1 MMRFRNEAYS
11 DLIND
16 LLFDAFYTDRTNRGV
31 IASIRQ
37 FAEVIVRKILDLPEA
52 EKVTLGDK
60 GVVEKLKQVS
70 GDNQLLMS
78 SINNIRTIGN
88 KCTHTQETG
97 QITDQD
103 VQECKDNL
111 LNLYASVFTI
121 YFKKYEFGTNSA
133 VMSAFS
139 ILPPIIRYIC
149 LNEIYQRNKSNL
161 SVIDKLSLVLLK
173 AFDKEQAIRWLEDKK
188 DELSNLLPY
197 TEDAIEKC
205 RNEFGDEIAQS
216 LIKNAPKNM
225 FVLCASRIIEVDE
238 TIIRN
243 GLLYNNFE
251 QAKDLYLKDGI
262 LEGSSDEIAEF
273 NSLME
278 FVYLGRKKE
287 HNPRMSNIDSYV
299 SIK

>member
-1 MMRFRNEAYS
+1 MRFRNEAYS
-11 DLIND
+11 DLVND

-37 FAEVIVRKILDLPEA
+37 FAEVFVRKILNLPEA

-78 SINNIRTIGN
+78 SINNIRIIGN

-103 VQECKDNL
+103 VQGCKDSL
-111 LNLYASVFTI
+111 LNVYASLFVI

-133 VMSAFS
+133 VMSVFS

-149 LNEIYQRNKSNL
+149 LNELYQRNKSNL

-173 AFDKEQAIRWLEDKK
+173 AFDKDQAMNWLEDKK
-188 DELSNLLPY
+188 DELSSLLPY
-197 TEDAIEKC
+197 TDDAIERY
-205 RNEFGDEIAQS
+205 RNEFGEEVAQS
-216 LIKNAPKNM
+216 LIKNSPENM
-225 FVLCASRIIEVDE
+225 FVLCESRIIEVEE
-238 TIIRN
+238 TIKRN
-243 GLLYNNFE
+243 GLFYNNFE

-262 LEGSSDEIAEF
+262 IEGGGDEIVEF

-287 HNPRMSNIDSYV
+287 QNPRMSNIDSYI